1 MFKKLRQEKR
11 QKKLLAEAIDRR
23 VEALTQRFEADA
35 LHRREPGVQP
45 NTPRE
50 LVVSL
55 TSFGKRIHD
64 VYLTVESLLQQSH
77 APDRIVLWLSAE
89 EFTEGD
95 IPAIL
100 RRQCER
106 GLDIEF
112 VEKDLGPYTKFFYA
126 LQKYPDALLLTV
138 DDDILYPQDL
148 VDQLYRAHLQ
158 APDQIHCTRGHRI
171 RVDDSGELLPYKQ
184 WWRRN
189 DDRDSSLM
197 IFPTGVGG
205 VLYFPG
211 CFAEDIGNVE
221 AFQRLAPNADDV
233 WLKAMSLK
241 KGTVCTMLEGR
252 GVWMQRFPVIAGSQ
266 EVSLKRRNKSKR
278 SGNDEQI
285 KAVFD
290 AYALMPVVRAVAKN
304 EPGL

>member
-1 MFKKLRQEKR
+1 MLKKLRQEKR
-11 QKKLLAEAIDRR
+11 QKRALAEAIDRR

-35 LHRREPGVQP
+35 LHRTERGVAE
-45 NTPRE
+45 NTPRPI
-50 LVVSL
+50 VVSL
-55 TSFGKRIHD
+55 TSFSKRIHD
-64 VYLTVESLLQQSH
+64 VYLTIESLLQQSH
-77 APDRIVLWLSAE
+77 KPDRVVLWLSAE
-89 EFTEGD
+89 EFSDAD

-100 RRQCER
+100 KRQCAR

-126 LQKYPDALLLTV
+126 LQKYPEALLLTV
-138 DDDILYPQDL
+138 DDDILYPQDM
-148 VDQLYRAHLQ
+148 VDQLYRAHLK
-158 APDQIHCTRGHRI
+158 APNEIHCTRGHRI
-171 RVDDSGELLPYKQ
+171 RLDEKGELLPYKQ

-211 CFAEDIGNVE
+211 CFDDSIDDVE
-221 AFQRLAPNADDV
+221 AFSRLAPNADDV

-241 KGTVCTMLEGR
+241 AGTVCTMLEGR

-278 SGNDEQI
+278 TGNDEQI
-285 KAVFD
+285 KAVFE
-290 AYALMPVVRAVAKN
+290 AYGLLPVLREVAAR

>member
-1 MFKKLRQEKR
+1 MIKKIRQEKR
-11 QKKLLAEAIDRR
+11 QKNALAEAIDRR
-23 VEALTQRFEADA
+23 VEALTQRFESDA
-35 LHRREPGVQP
+35 LFRRDRGVASSGG
-45 NTPRE
+45 RE

-55 TSFGKRIHD
+55 TSFSKRIHD
-64 VYLTVESLLQQSH
+64 VYLTIESLLQQSH
-77 APDRIVLWLSAE
+77 QPDRIVLWLSAE
-89 EFTEGD
+89 EFSDAD

-106 GLDIEF
+106 GLEIEF
-112 VEKDLGPYTKFFYA
+112 VEEDLGPYTKFFYA
-126 LQKYPDALLLTV
+126 LKKYPDALLLTV
-138 DDDILYPQDL
+138 DDDILYPQDM
-148 VDQLYRAHLQ
+148 VDQLYKAHLR

-171 RVDDSGELLPYKQ
+171 RLDEKGELLPYKQ

-211 CFAEDIGNVE
+211 CFADSIDDVE
-221 AFQRLAPNADDV
+221 AFRRLAPNADDV

-241 KGTVCTMLEGR
+241 AGTVCTMLEGR

-285 KAVFD
+285 KAVFN
-290 AYALMPVVRAVAKN
+290 AYDLMPVLREVAAK